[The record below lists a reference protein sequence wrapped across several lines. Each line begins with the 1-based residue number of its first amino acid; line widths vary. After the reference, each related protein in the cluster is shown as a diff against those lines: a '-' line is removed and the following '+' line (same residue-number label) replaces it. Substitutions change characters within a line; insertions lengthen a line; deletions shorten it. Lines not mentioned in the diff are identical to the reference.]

1 MQCTVFIEQYIVPSV
16 YLTPASPLLSPPPP
30 CLFLRLFPF
39 FCALPPHPPTS
50 SSSYTS
56 STFPYPTAPPRS
68 FPLTLP
74 SHSVFPA
81 YFLSSTFSF
90 LYSSRSSYSSPCCL
104 ILSLI
109 PSPSPQISTV
119 KSFIIKIPSCGHSL
133 PNWFQPSH
141 FPFLA

>member
-56 STFPYPTAPPRS
+56 STFPYPTASPRS
-68 FPLTLP
+68 FLPLSLLIQFFLP
-74 SHSVFPA
+74 I
-81 YFLSSTFSF
+81 SF
-90 LYSSRSSYSSPCCL
+90 LPL
-104 ILSLI
+104 LFLLLLPLLLQLPLLSN
-109 PSPSPQISTV
+109 S
-119 KSFIIKIPSCGHSL
+119 IINTLSVATDFNCQKFYYQNSIMRP
-133 PNWFQPSH
+133 
-141 FPFLA
+141 LAA